1 MLKRILR
8 KEFFITL
15 FIKQNKWH
23 KFSTLGHTLKLIKLA
38 IKAKRYNMIT
48 ACILHDIAKP
58 LCAFQDNI
66 DKENGTYSFTNHE
79 ELGYQI
85 IKDWSCVSDYTKN
98 LVRYHYLIRGMSKA
112 LEKNKIGRYNRMKRQ
127 YDGLDEAMI
136 KDLKI
141 FLALDDGAKK

>member
-1 MLKRILR
+1 MIKRILR
-8 KEFFITL
+8 REFFITA

-23 KFSTLGHTLKLIKLA
+23 KFSTIGHTAKLVKLA
-38 IKAKRYNMIT
+38 YKSKNYKMIP

-58 LCAFQDNI
+58 LCAFQDEK
-66 DKENGTYSFTNHE
+66 DKINDSYSFTNHE

-85 IKDWSCVSDYTKN
+85 IKDWSFVSDYTKD
-98 LVRYHYLIRGMSKA
+98 LVRYHYLIRGMQKA
-112 LEKNKIGRYNRMKRQ
+112 KEKGKIGKYNRMKRQ
-127 YDGLDEAMI
+127 YDKLDSTMI